1 MERLIPLFRYYLLAL
16 AAVMSS
22 EAAAVCSQTTTPSV
36 TSTIQYACSKC
47 QKGIPIQGTQ
57 TETGRK
63 KEPYL
68 LRCALTLDLC
78 VERSGG
84 THLHEHELQM
94 LVRRLGHVLTAMR
107 EQRWYSST
115 RTRIC
120 KQIQA
125 LRICSWGMATGWPAI
140 PIAHL
145 HLPPISPCCSAY
157 NRMAVAVAA
166 GFPFIHSIQPHDTR
180 RRCV

>member
-1 MERLIPLFRYYLLAL
+1 MERRIPLFRYYLLAL

-125 LRICSWGMATGWPAI
+125 LRICSWGDDNGVTGNPHRPSPSPSNLTLLQCVQQDGSGSGSRI
-140 PIAHL
+140 PFYSFNSTA
-145 HLPPISPCCSAY
+145 
-157 NRMAVAVAA
+157 
-166 GFPFIHSIQPHDTR
+166 
-180 RRCV
+180 

>member
-63 KEPYL
+63 YL

-84 THLHEHELQM
+84 THLHEHEFANKFRHCGFAAGGWQRGDRQSPSPISISLQSH
-94 LVRRLGHVLTAMR
+94 LVAVRTTGWQWQWQQDSLLFIQLNRMTR
-107 EQRWYSST
+107 EGDVS
-115 RTRIC
+115 
-120 KQIQA
+120 
-125 LRICSWGMATGWPAI
+125 MATPSMAPG
-140 PIAHL
+140 
-145 HLPPISPCCSAY
+145 SPH
-157 NRMAVAVAA
+157 MQL
-166 GFPFIHSIQPHDTR
+166 IQL
-180 RRCV
+180 CVGSYDGN